1 MKTTQAKI
9 PGFTAE
15 ASLLNRGVRPQTAR
29 ADNSDDPKTR
39 NKIYPQTDFSCRW
52 SSGRCKE
59 YHLPFGWGS
68 GLARKD
74 CTTQGGS
81 FVSGTCPP
89 AGSGP
94 TPPCHASGASCADG
108 AACCTGTCQPN
119 CSSTAGHWAFFPFPH
134 WVDGATLCSDPTC
147 QP

>member
-1 MKTTQAKI
+1 MNTTHAKI

-68 GLARKD
+68 ALARKD

-81 FVSGTCPP
+81 FGSGTCPP
-89 AGSGP
+89 P
-94 TPPCHASGASCADG
+94 PPPPCHASGASCADG
-108 AACCTGTCQPN
+108 GACCTGLTCQPN
-119 CSSTAGHWAFFPFPH
+119 CSSTQGHWAFFPFPH
-134 WVDGATLCSDPTC
+134 WVEGATLCSDPTC
-147 QP
+147 RT